1 MNHTSGRALW
11 PGLTVASVLEGV
23 WAYLGSNTPLELKV
37 REESFETLRGV
48 DRTRLKD
55 ADISVVV
62 NVKAD
67 S

>member
-11 PGLTVASVLEGV
+11 PGLTVARALEGV
-23 WAYLGSNTPLELKV
+23 WAYFGSNTPRELKV

-48 DRTRLKD
+48 DRTRLKG
-55 ADISVVV
+55 ADISLVV